1 MQIDTVR
8 DTLRV
13 RVGPKFEAVDVEIIR
28 NSVAAL
34 GPLLRLAIDFA
45 DVHQCDDAALAQ
57 LARMVTSYR
66 KKDVTVRGLTMHQSQ
81 LLVCLGV
88 DRHQVRCA

>member
-13 RVGPKFEAVDVEIIR
+13 RVGPKFEALDVEIIQS
-28 NSVAAL
+28 SVAAL
-34 GPLLRLAIDFA
+34 GPLSRLAIDFA
-45 DVHQCDDAALAQ
+45 GVRHCDDAALAQ
-57 LARMVTSYR
+57 LARMVTSFP

-81 LLVCLGV
+81 LLVCLGL
-88 DRHQVRCA
+88 DRHQLRCA